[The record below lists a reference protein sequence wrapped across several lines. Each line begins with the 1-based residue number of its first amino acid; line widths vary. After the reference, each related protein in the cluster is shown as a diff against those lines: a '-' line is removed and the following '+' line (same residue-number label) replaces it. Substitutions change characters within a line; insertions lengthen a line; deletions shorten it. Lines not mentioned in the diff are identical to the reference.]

1 MDVSDLQR
9 MLRDFSAEREWQ
21 RFNTPRNL
29 ALAMVGEV
37 GEVAELLQWLT
48 DAEAAAIAT
57 DPDREQLRQ
66 RAGEEISDV
75 LAYLLLL
82 ADSLGVDV
90 ERAFTA
96 KLAANAVKYPVHL
109 ARGTS
114 ATYTDLSDKTGL
126 PRDEGAATP

>member
-1 MDVSDLQR
+1 MARRWPDDGPVHVSELQQA
-9 MLRDFSAEREWQ
+9 LRDFSAEREWQ

-29 ALAMVGEV
+29 ALALVGEV

-48 DAEAAAIAT
+48 EEEAAAVAT
-57 DPDREQLRQ
+57 AADGEAARLRE
-66 RAGEEISDV
+66 RAGEEVSDV

-96 KLAANAVKYPVHL
+96 KLAANAEKYPVHL
-109 ARGTS
+109 ARGS
-114 ATYTDLSDKTGL
+114 AAKHTEL
-126 PRDEGAATP
+126 